1 MTWFTWNEKLTV
13 LAAQRQ
19 QIIEQVL
26 DNGGEYHGDLTKNVT
41 HLIVNKPEGAKYKHA
56 KAWGLQLVSVEW
68 LQDSL
73 ERRMILDERLFNP
86 EWSVEERGKDAWNRK
101 RTPLGKRPRDD
112 NVALLD
118 EGKRKLRRTASTKLS
133 SQNEK
138 IWGDIVG
145 SNNDIQAA
153 NSREWGGA
161 TSTTTIQKAPQQQAK
176 ISAAQAGS
184 SSESNSLSYRTAPSL
199 SEGTFSGCH
208 FYIHGFDRRKTQLL
222 EGHLL
227 SHEAEISTTLD
238 NLIMRQSHKSY
249 IVVSHLTSASELPEI
264 PQSVMH
270 IQTVTEWWV
279 ERCIGA
285 KSLVDPA
292 AYILGR
298 PFPIF
303 PLQRFGELTICSTG
317 FEGLQLLHVSKAV
330 VLMGAKYEEIFSKDV
345 SVLIC
350 NSIQNIRREK
360 LILAHEWKIPAI
372 SLDWLLES
380 IQKGERQLFTPYI
393 QRIKKIKEEY
403 LSALATDEA
412 ASKKRHDGGGYKL
425 DAQRRSE
432 GEGARPAKASKID
445 PTAFQNDIP
454 VKIKVEESVA
464 PPASPTR
471 IQPLA
476 EISSNSPRKPQSPS
490 KVVKQVERPV
500 PPPAIPQHAISTAMT
515 SLLAKSKTVVS
526 HANEHEEQTEAQEGT
541 RKKRAPSRILGRAA
555 SNASAASA
563 SSVDSTASTGQAV
576 VWPSNKSRP
585 GDRRSSSSLRANLQQ
600 DASLLALTKDLEAE
614 GKDNKEDS
622 QPPQTQMH
630 YEDLESIEY
639 QAKLLARINGEKVV
653 RKEKERVATI
663 ASLDAGEAPRM
674 RKGRALR
681 ERQGGG
687 IR

>member
-1 MTWFTWNEKLTV
+1 MTIL
-13 LAAQRQ
+13 LAQRQ

-73 ERRMILDERLFNP
+73 GRGMILDEKLFNP
-86 EWSVEERGKDAWNRK
+86 EWPVEERGKDAWNR
-101 RTPLGKRPRDD
+101 RNTLLGKRPRDD

-133 SQNEK
+133 SQNQR

-145 SNNDIQAA
+145 GNNEIQAA
-153 NSREWGGA
+153 NSGEWGA
-161 TSTTTIQKAPQQQAK
+161 TTATTIEKAPQPQAK
-176 ISAAQAGS
+176 STAAQAGS
-184 SSESNSLSYRTAPSL
+184 SSESNSLSYKTAPSL

-222 EGHLL
+222 ESHLL

-238 NLIMRQSHKSY
+238 NLITRQSQKSY
-249 IVVSHLTSASELPEI
+249 MVVSHLTSASELPEI
-264 PQSVMH
+264 PQSTTH
-270 IQTVTEWWV
+270 IQAVTEWWV

-285 KSLVDPA
+285 KCLVDPA
-292 AYILGR
+292 SYTLGR

-330 VLMGAKYEEIFSKDV
+330 AFMGAKYEEIFSKDV

-350 NSIQNIRREK
+350 NSVQNIRREK
-360 LILAHEWKIPAI
+360 LILAHEWKIPAV

-380 IQKGERQLFTPYI
+380 IQKGERQLFSPYI
-393 QRIKKIKEEY
+393 QRIKKTKTESI
-403 LSALATDEA
+403 SALAADKA
-412 ASKKRHDGGGYKL
+412 ISKKRHDGGGKKP
-425 DAQRRSE
+425 DAQRRSL
-432 GEGARPAKASKID
+432 GEDTRPAEASKLD
-445 PTAFQNDIP
+445 PTAFQDDIP

-464 PPASPTR
+464 PPTSPTP

-476 EISSNSPRKPQSPS
+476 EISSNSPRKPHSPF
-490 KVVKQVERPV
+490 KVARPV
-500 PPPAIPQHAISTAMT
+500 EPAIPPPSIPQHAISTAMT
-515 SLLAKSKTVVS
+515 SLLAKSKTAVS
-526 HANEHEEQTEAQEGT
+526 HANDHAAQTEAQEGT

-555 SNASAASA
+555 SNVSAASA

-576 VWPSNKSRP
+576 VWPSNKSGS
-585 GDRRSSSSLRANLQQ
+585 GDRRSSSSLRTNVQQ

-614 GKDNKEDS
+614 GMDYKEDS

-639 QAKLLARINGEKVV
+639 QAKLLARIKGEKVV

-681 ERQGGG
+681 ERHGGG
-687 IR
+687 LR